1 MEKIQQLFDK
11 PQFSHHCYGFE
22 SHGLQVS
29 DFDEYIDRE
38 RFSYI
43 FARHYDSFLVGDA
56 REIKSLAVEKTDKEK
71 LFIISFTHI
80 NSEAQNTLLKIIEE
94 PRPQTTFFFIFPQSK
109 KLLPTIRSRM
119 EIISLNRVL
128 NKNERKINVKK
139 FVTLPLNEKFSLIKE
154 LNRKPKKDE
163 TDFEKMTKS
172 DLQNFLDDLEIFYAK
187 QKPSTKRNTILQLIT
202 QSRGYMNASSVSI
215 KMILDNLA
223 VHIG

>member
-1 MEKIQQLFDK
+1 MEKIQQLFDT

-22 SHGLQVS
+22 SHGLKLS
-29 DFDEYIDRE
+29 DFEEFIDKD

-43 FARHYDSFLVGDA
+43 FSKHYDSFKIDDA
-56 REIKSLAVEKTDKEK
+56 RAIKSLSVEKTNKES

-80 NSEAQNTLLKIIEE
+80 NDEAQNTLLKLIEE
-94 PRPQTTFFFIFPQSK
+94 PRSQTTLFFIFPQSK

-128 NKNERKINVKK
+128 NMNERKIDVKT
-139 FVTLPLNEKFSLIKE
+139 FIALPLNEKFSLVKE

-187 QKPSTKRNTILQLIT
+187 QKPSTKRNTVLQLIT

-215 KMILDNLA
+215 KMILDNLSLNM
-223 VHIG
+223 